1 MGLNGALNATGS
13 ITNLNPATS
22 PVVIGQ
28 ITGHTDDYIN
38 GDISFISIADV
49 ARSDN
54 WIKTFNNS
62 LTDNLI
68 TFDLDPNP
76 VTTRVSH
83 DIYINDVDI
92 YQSEVVDISTV
103 SGTIN
108 KIELKILN
116 DDYDNTF
123 YIDKM
128 YLT

>member
-1 MGLNGALNATGS
+1 MTPDRTFDGLIEEFRISDIIRSTAWLKV
-13 ITNLNPATS
+13 TS
-22 PVVIGQ
+22 KSME
-28 ITGHTDDYIN
+28 DD
-38 GDISFISIADV
+38 
-49 ARSDN
+49 
-54 WIKTFNNS
+54 
-62 LTDNLI
+62 LI

-76 VTTRVSH
+76 ATTRVSH